1 MRQVAFWS
9 NYGRSACGVLAAASV
24 ALALAGCSSTVS
36 RFDFPAFNL
45 TGSETPPDTASAD
58 VGSTSSLPPVL
69 PEESVYSS
77 GNGADGQYARSSLP
91 PPSYTPRP
99 NDTAYSPPPS
109 GHLNAQ
115 QANYDVKLAPRAE
128 PPVARTAKVAGY
140 RVKVAKGDTLS
151 SLSHRYGVSV
161 EEIMSAN
168 NLPDGRLSIGQP
180 LVMPGVSGPQ
190 PQPQVAEAAPAP
202 APEST
207 PASASASGS
216 TYKVQKGDT
225 PHDIAEKLG
234 VDEKALIA
242 RNNLKPNN
250 LRIGQVL
257 VVPDKD
263 ERPAIAE
270 DETPPPASSANPAVH
285 VVKTTTIIAPGAG
298 TSLAEEESKSIAEG
312 AAAKPANSA
321 DKKQGSAPNEIAAS
335 PEITGEDNSRVA
347 NGGDLPTP
355 DPMSGNSFRWPVKG
369 RVIAEFGARPD
380 GGHNDGI
387 DVAVPQ
393 GTSVQAAENG
403 VVAYAGNELKGYGN
417 LVLIRHANNWVS
429 AYANNEE
436 LLVKRG
442 DKVRRGQISAKAGA
456 TGAVNQP
463 QVHFELRKGSR
474 PVDPTKYMSDAAASA
489 D

>member
-9 NYGRSACGVLAAASV
+9 SYSRSAGGIAAA
-24 ALALAGCSSTVS
+24 ACLAFAVAGCSSGVS
-36 RFDFPAFNL
+36 RFDFPSFNL
-45 TGSETPPDTASAD
+45 TSNDTPSDTASAD
-58 VGSTSSLPPVL
+58 LASTSSLPPVL
-69 PEESVYSS
+69 PSESVYSS
-77 GNGADGQYARSSLP
+77 GGAPDPQYSRSSLP
-91 PPSYTPRP
+91 PPSYTPRQA
-99 NDTAYSPPPS
+99 AYSPATS
-109 GHLNAQ
+109 GRLGARH
-115 QANYDVKLAPRAE
+115 ANYAAQAAPDPQPAVIR
-128 PPVARTAKVAGY
+128 PARVAGY

-151 SLSHRYGVSV
+151 TLSRRYGVSV

-168 NLPDGRLSIGQP
+168 NLPDGRLAIGQE
-180 LVMPGVSGPQ
+180 LVMPGVTGPKIIQ
-190 PQPQVAEAAPAP
+190 AEVAPAFAAAAAPA
-202 APEST
+202 
-207 PASASASGS
+207 SGQS
-216 TYKVQKGDT
+216 TYKVEKGDT
-225 PHDIAEKLG
+225 PHGIAAKLG

-242 RNNLKPNN
+242 ANNLKPNN
-250 LRIGQVL
+250 LQIGQVL
-257 VVPDKD
+257 VVPDQSAAPD
-263 ERPAIAE
+263 VAANEPG
-270 DETPPPASSANPAVH
+270 PPASSTNPAVR
-285 VVKTTTIIAPGAG
+285 VVKTETILAPGS
-298 TSLAEEESKSIAEG
+298 SLAEEEAQAVGQDTETKPNQQQ
-312 AAAKPANSA
+312 AAADVP
-321 DKKQGSAPNEIAAS
+321 AS
-335 PEITGEDNSRVA
+335 PEITGEDNPKAASTG
-347 NGGDLPTP
+347 NLPTP

-393 GTSVQAAENG
+393 GTSVKAAENG

-442 DKVRRGQISAKAGA
+442 DKVRRGQIIAKAGA
-456 TGAVNQP
+456 TGAVSQP

>member
-9 NYGRSACGVLAAASV
+9 NYGRSACGVLAAACV
-24 ALALAGCSSTVS
+24 GLVLAGCSSSVS

-45 TGSETPPDTASAD
+45 TGNETPSDTGSAD
-58 VGSTSSLPPVL
+58 VASTSSLPPVL
-69 PEESVYSS
+69 PEESVYSA
-77 GNGADGQYARSSLP
+77 GNGADGQYARSTLP
-91 PPSYTPRP
+91 PPAYTPRP
-99 NDTAYSPPPS
+99 DDTAYSPPPPPPS
-109 GHLNAQ
+109 GRLNAQ
-115 QANYDVKLAPRAE
+115 QANYDAKPAPRAE
-128 PPVARTAKVAGY
+128 PPAVRTAKVSGY

-161 EEIMSAN
+161 EQIMTAN
-168 NLPDGRLSIGQP
+168 NLPDGRLSIGRQ

-190 PQPQVAEAAPAP
+190 VAEAAPEPAP
-202 APEST
+202 ASAPP
-207 PASASASGS
+207 PASASTS

-225 PHDIAEKLG
+225 PHDIAAKLG

-257 VVPDKD
+257 VVPDKED
-263 ERPAIAE
+263 QPAVAE
-270 DETPPPASSANPAVH
+270 NETPPPASSANPAVH
-285 VVKTTTIIAPGAG
+285 VVKTTTIIAPGG
-298 TSLAEEESKSIAEG
+298 TSLAEEESQSVGQEAD
-312 AAAKPANSA
+312 AKPGKTA
-321 DKKQGSAPNEIAAS
+321 DQKQGSFANDVAAS
-335 PEITGEDNSRVA
+335 PEVTGEDGSRA
-347 NGGDLPTP
+347 ASGGDLPTP
-355 DPMSGNSFRWPVKG
+355 DPMSGNSFRWPVRG
-369 RVIAEFGARPD
+369 RVIAEFGTRPD

-393 GTSVQAAENG
+393 GTAVQAAENG

-442 DKVRRGQISAKAGA
+442 DKVRRGQVIAKAGA
-456 TGAVNQP
+456 TGAVSQP

-474 PVDPTKYMSDAAASA
+474 PVDPTKYMSAAAASA

>member
-1 MRQVAFWS
+1 MRHVAFWS
-9 NYGRSACGVLAAASV
+9 NYGRGACGALAACV
-24 ALALAGCSSTVS
+24 GLALAGCSSNVS

-45 TGSETPPDTASAD
+45 TGDETPSNTGSAD
-58 VGSTSSLPPVL
+58 VASTSSLPPVL

-77 GNGADGQYARSSLP
+77 GNGPDGQYARSTLP
-91 PPSYTPRP
+91 PPAYSPRP
-99 NDTAYSPPPS
+99 DDTAYSPPPPPS
-109 GHLNAQ
+109 GRLNAP
-115 QANYDVKLAPRAE
+115 QANYDAKPAPRAE
-128 PPVARTAKVAGY
+128 PPVVRTAKVSGY

-161 EEIMSAN
+161 EQIMTAN
-168 NLPDGRLSIGQP
+168 NLPDGRLSIGRQ
-180 LVMPGVSGPQ
+180 LVMPGVSGPSI
-190 PQPQVAEAAPAP
+190 AEAAPTPTPTPVP
-202 APEST
+202 APP
-207 PASASASGS
+207 PASASAS

-225 PHDIAEKLG
+225 PHDIAAKLG

-257 VVPDKD
+257 VVPDKQD
-263 ERPAIAE
+263 ASAVAE
-270 DETPPPASSANPAVH
+270 DETPSPASSAYPTVH
-285 VVKTTTIIAPGAG
+285 VVKTTTIIAPGG
-298 TSLAEEESKSIAEG
+298 TSLAEEESQSVG
-312 AAAKPANSA
+312 QGTDAKPGKAA
-321 DKKQGSAPNEIAAS
+321 DNKPGGSPSEVAAS
-335 PEITGEDNSRVA
+335 PEVTGDDGSRVA
-347 NGGDLPTP
+347 SGGDLPTP
-355 DPMSGNSFRWPVKG
+355 DPMSGNSFRWPVRG
-369 RVIAEFGARPD
+369 RVIAEFGTRPD

-393 GTSVQAAENG
+393 GTAVQAAENG

-442 DKVRRGQISAKAGA
+442 DKVRRGQVIAKAGA
-456 TGAVNQP
+456 TGAVSQP

-474 PVDPTKYMSDAAASA
+474 PVDPTKYMSAAAA
-489 D
+489 NAN

>member
-9 NYGRSACGVLAAASV
+9 NYGRSAGGIAAA
-24 ALALAGCSSTVS
+24 ACLAFAVAGCSSGVS
-36 RFDFPAFNL
+36 RFDFPSFSL
-45 TGSETPPDTASAD
+45 TSNDTPSNTASAD
-58 VGSTSSLPPVL
+58 LASTSSLPPVL
-69 PEESVYSS
+69 PSESVYSS
-77 GNGADGQYARSSLP
+77 GNAPDPQYARTSLP

-99 NDTAYSPPPS
+99 SEAAYSSATS
-109 GHLNAQ
+109 GRLGARH
-115 QANYDVKLAPRAE
+115 ANYGAQAAPEPQPAVTRA
-128 PPVARTAKVAGY
+128 AI
-140 RVKVAKGDTLS
+140 KVAKRDTLS
-151 SLSHRYGVSV
+151 TLSRRYGVSV
-161 EEIMSAN
+161 AEIMSAN
-168 NLPDGRLSIGQP
+168 NLPDGRLSIGQE
-180 LVMPGVSGPQ
+180 LVMPGVTGPKVIQ
-190 PQPQVAEAAPAP
+190 AETAPAP
-202 APEST
+202 A
-207 PASASASGS
+207 SAPPTTQS
-216 TYKVQKGDT
+216 TYKVEKGDT
-225 PHDIAEKLG
+225 PHGIAEKLG

-242 RNNLKPNN
+242 ANNLKPNN
-250 LRIGQVL
+250 LQIDQVL
-257 VVPDKD
+257 VVPDKNAAP
-263 ERPAIAE
+263 EAAAN
-270 DETPPPASSANPAVH
+270 ETSPPASSTNPAVR
-285 VVKTTTIIAPGAG
+285 VVKTETILAPGS
-298 TSLAEEESKSIAEG
+298 SLAEEEAQAVGQDTETKPAAKANQQQ
-312 AAAKPANSA
+312 AAADIP
-321 DKKQGSAPNEIAAS
+321 AS
-335 PEITGEDNSRVA
+335 PEITGEDKSAAHV
-347 NGGDLPTP
+347 GDLPTP

-403 VVAYAGNELKGYGN
+403 VVVYAGNELKGYGN

-442 DKVRRGQISAKAGA
+442 DKVRRGQIIAKAGT